1 MTSTKRSVEAPPR
14 SEGRS
19 RTSSAAPL
27 RQVAA
32 VPVRRRLGRLE
43 VCLVTTRETKR
54 WTVPKGWPMRGKK
67 DHRAAEIEA
76 EQEAGVIGVIHRA
89 PLGEFQYWKRQ
100 AAQLDLVNVVAYRLD
115 VIGKLRTWP
124 EQFERDLIWVPLE
137 EASDLVQEPG
147 LSAILTGLDEG

>member
-1 MTSTKRSVEAPPR
+1 MPTTKRSEEAPSR
-14 SEGRS
+14 TQGRS
-19 RTSSAAPL
+19 RTKAAAPL

-43 VCLVTTRETKR
+43 VCLVTTRETRR

-76 EQEAGVIGVIHRA
+76 EQEAGVIGVVRRA

-100 AAQLDLVNVVAYRLD
+100 AAELDLVNVVAYRLD
-115 VIGKLRTWP
+115 VVGKLRTWP

-147 LSAILTGLDEG
+147 LSAILAAMDEG